1 MLLSIWSEFKQR
13 ITIWSVAVLPGIV
26 TLGLI
31 ILLRQSG
38 SLQFLELVTLDSF
51 LSARPM
57 EPIDER
63 VVIVGIKEEDIQRAK
78 QYPISDRE
86 IAKLLRTLQKYKPR
100 VIGLDIVRDIPVE
113 PGHTELVAAFKDIK
127 DIITVEKVIPFAIK
141 PPPDLPPEKIGF
153 ADVLSDNDG
162 KVRRAILGVNRP
174 EGDKEYVFSLPL
186 LLAETYLKAEGI
198 EISKGIRDREAMRF
212 GSTELPRFLPN
223 FGGYGSSDDFGVQL
237 LLNYRNNQHS
247 FRTFSLEDINAL
259 EAGTGNSD
267 VLRVRDALRGSI
279 ILIGVTAPSV
289 KDFIDTSAI
298 TNLQLPGKIYGVE
311 FHAQVVSQIVSA
323 VLDRRPVLKT
333 WWEGWEYFWIF
344 SWGIL
349 AIYLGRLTHSP
360 LKNFLYVAVV
370 SFSFVGVS
378 YAFILWGWWIPVA
391 PVLLILLINN
401 GTVLSRFY
409 QHERLLKSQID
420 LRQRTIDQTFTQIHN
435 GPLQTLANI
444 LRHVQDRDLEQY
456 QLLEELRN
464 LNNEIRNVGEYL
476 NQESLKKEE
485 SLRLGSGSILDLKL
499 PIRDLLYEVY
509 SHTLQRNFPGF
520 ETLKVKAY
528 SFDPIEDRYLS
539 REQKRDICQ
548 FLEEALCNVGKHAQK
563 LTRLSAIG
571 KQNVGWYTLSIK
583 DNGDKVDSYPE
594 GKGTKQCLDIAR
606 KLGGKFKLQS
616 LQEKGTLCQL
626 TWSLANKP
634 WSLAQIKRRFKAL
647 ILKALNFRFYKR

>member
-1 MLLSIWSEFKQR
+1 MLLSIWSKFKQR

-26 TLGLI
+26 ALGVI
-31 ILLRQSG
+31 IILRQSG

-63 VVIVGIKEEDIQRAK
+63 VVIVGINEKDIQ
-78 QYPISDRE
+78 QINHYPISDRE
-86 IAKLLRTLQKYKPR
+86 TAKLLRTLQKYKPR

-127 DIITVEKVIPFAIK
+127 NLVAVEKVLPFAIK
-141 PPPDLPPEKIGF
+141 PPPDLPPEQIGF

-162 KVRRAILGVNRP
+162 KVRRAILGTYRP
-174 EGDKEYVFSLPL
+174 EGDKEYVFSLPVR
-186 LLAETYLKAEGI
+186 LAKTYLEKAKHI
-198 EISKGIRDREAMRF
+198 ELTNGIRDDQAVRF
-212 GSTELPRFLPN
+212 GSTELPRFLSN
-223 FGGYGSSDDFGVQL
+223 SGGYVSGDEFGVQL
-237 LLNYRNNQHS
+237 LLNYRNNRQS
-247 FRTFSLEDINAL
+247 FRTFSLEDINDL
-259 EAGTGNSD
+259 EAGKGNSD
-267 VLRVRDALRGSI
+267 VLRDAFRGRI

-298 TNLQLPGKIYGVE
+298 ASLQPPGKIYGVE

-333 WWEGWEYFWIF
+333 WSQGWEYVWIF

-360 LKNFLYVAVV
+360 LTNFLYVAVV
-370 SFSFVGVS
+370 SFSFVGVT
-378 YAFILWGWWIPVA
+378 YAFILWGWWIPLA

-409 QHERLLKSQID
+409 QHERLLRSQIK
-420 LRQRTIDQTFTQIHN
+420 LRQRTIEQTFVQIHN

-444 LRHVQDRDLEQY
+444 LRHIQDRDLEQY
-456 QLLEELRN
+456 QLLEELKN
-464 LNNEIRNVGEYL
+464 LNHEIREVGEH
-476 NQESLKKEE
+476 LKLEALEKEE
-485 SLRLGSGSILDLKL
+485 SLRLGSGLILDLTL
-499 PIRDLLYEVY
+499 PICDLLYKVY
-509 SHTLQRNFPGF
+509 SHTLQRNFLCF

-539 REQKRDICQ
+539 SEQKRDICQ
-548 FLEEALCNVGKHAQK
+548 FMEEALCNVGKHAQG
-563 LTRLSAIG
+563 LTRIDAIG

-583 DNGDKVDSYPE
+583 NNGARVSSYPE
-594 GKGTKQCLDIAR
+594 GRGTKQCLDIAR
-606 KLGGKFKLQS
+606 KLGGKFKRQP

-626 TWSLANKP
+626 TWCLANNP
-634 WSLAQIKRRFKAL
+634 WSLAQIKRKFKAL
-647 ILKALNFRFYKR
+647 ILKALNFEFYKR